1 MSTRTISLMVEEDV
15 IPFIDRHKKR
25 AGRGDSR
32 GRYVSRAV
40 RCYEEVLGDENVMK
54 SRIELAERELN
65 DMREIARQFASRMQ
79 HYIELFEWAVQ
90 GEEKARPQWDE
101 TKLWFSGDEAVKDQ
115 IDDLL
120 TRRRNSEEKQ
130 RKYGETS

>member
-54 SRIELAERELN
+54 SRVETAERELN

-79 HYIELFEWAVQ
+79 HYIELFEWAIQ
-90 GEEKARPQWDE
+90 GEKKARPQWDD

-115 IDDLL
+115 IAELL
-120 TRRRNSEEKQ
+120 EKRKKTNESI
-130 RKYGETS
+130 RKYGETT